1 MAFALFFVV
10 AFVVNWLLRPRHTA
24 WRVAMIALS
33 FWFYGSWDARFLL
46 LLAGCAVGNWL
57 VGHAMAAA
65 STADGLTVAGRR
77 IQALGIALDLGVLG
91 IFKYYGFFAA
101 SARDALADLGVDAG
115 PPLFEIVLPVGISF
129 FTFQAISYLVDLGRG
144 RLAEP
149 MRLLDLT
156 LYLAFFPQLVAGPI
170 VRATDMARQIDV
182 APDPRTVPMA
192 EAFWLIGRGLVK
204 KVVISSYLADAI
216 VDPVFGAPQAY
227 SGFDNLVAVYAY
239 AIQIYADF
247 SGYTDIAIGCALLLG
262 FRFPD
267 NFDAPYVAESLQDFW
282 RRWHISL
289 SSFLRDYLYI
299 PLGGNRRGTLF
310 TYRNLVLTMVLG
322 GLWHGAAWQ
331 FVIWG
336 AIHGGVLAA
345 ERLVTERWSV
355 AGQAAGLPADVVRPL
370 RWLLTFHI
378 VCLAWIF
385 FRAPDTGVATE
396 VITRIATFAPAATP
410 SVVTVTLVAVIGA
423 SLASQFVPD
432 RAADDVVARF
442 GGLPAAAQAALAA
455 IVLVAIDVLGPEGV
469 APFIYFQ
476 F

>member
-10 AFVVNWLLRPRHTA
+10 AFVMNWLLRPRHTA

-46 LLAGCAVGNWL
+46 LLGGCAVGNWL

-65 STADGLTVAGRR
+65 SDADGLTAAGRR

-91 IFKYYGFFAA
+91 VFKYYGFFAA

-144 RLAEP
+144 RLPEP

-156 LYLAFFPQLVAGPI
+156 LYLSFFPQLVAGPI
-170 VRATDMARQIDV
+170 VRATDMARQIDQ

-267 NFDAPYVAESLQDFW
+267 NFAAPYVAESLQDFW

-299 PLGGNRRGTLF
+299 PLGGNRGGTLL
-310 TYRNLVLTMVLG
+310 TYRNLALTMVLG

-345 ERLVTERWSV
+345 ERFVTERSRRSQTAALPDDV
-355 AGQAAGLPADVVRPL
+355 ARLL

-385 FRAPDTGVATE
+385 FRAPDTGVAAD
-396 VITRIATFAPAATP
+396 VIAQIATVAQVPTP
-410 SVVTVTLVAVIGA
+410 SLVTVTLAAVIGA

-432 RAADDVVARF
+432 HAADRVVARF
-442 GGLPAAAQAALAA
+442 GGLPAVAQAAVAA
-455 IVLVAIDVLGPEGV
+455 LVLVAIDVLGPEGV